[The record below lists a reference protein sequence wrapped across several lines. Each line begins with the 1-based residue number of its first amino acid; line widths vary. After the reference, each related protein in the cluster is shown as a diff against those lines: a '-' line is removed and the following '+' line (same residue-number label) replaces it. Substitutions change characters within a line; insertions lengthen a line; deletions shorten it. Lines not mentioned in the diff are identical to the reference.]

1 MSKAFFDQKAEK
13 VKELPV
19 VIAVNS
25 YLSFKYIVVKRIRA
39 TWSTKSGRDNGRG
52 KILSE
57 RQSDVYT
64 LVPHNNQKI
73 SKTGEAESEIRIILI
88 YK

>member
-1 MSKAFFDQKAEK
+1 M
-13 VKELPV
+13 V

-25 YLSFKYIVVKRIRA
+25 YLSFKYIVVE
-39 TWSTKSGRDNGRG
+39 TN
-52 KILSE
+52 
-57 RQSDVYT
+57 QSDMVNLNQDEIMVKAVRIFTFT
-64 LVPHNNQKI
+64 LVPHNNQKV

>member
-1 MSKAFFDQKAEK
+1 M
-13 VKELPV
+13 V

-25 YLSFKYIVVKRIRA
+25 YLSFKYIVVE
-39 TWSTKSGRDNGRG
+39 TNQ
-52 KILSE
+52 SE
-57 RQSDVYT
+57 MVNLNQDEIMVKAVRMFTFT
-64 LVPHNNQKI
+64 LVPHNNQKV

>member
-1 MSKAFFDQKAEK
+1 
-13 VKELPV
+13 VV

-25 YLSFKYIVVKRIRA
+25 YLSFKYIVVE
-39 TWSTKSGRDNGRG
+39 TN
-52 KILSE
+52 
-57 RQSDVYT
+57 QSDMVNLNQDEIMVKAVRMFTFT
-64 LVPHNNQKI
+64 LVPHNNQKV

>member
-1 MSKAFFDQKAEK
+1 M
-13 VKELPV
+13 V

-25 YLSFKYIVVKRIRA
+25 YLSFKYIVVE
-39 TWSTKSGRDNGRG
+39 TN
-52 KILSE
+52 
-57 RQSDVYT
+57 QSDMVNLNQDEIMVKAVRMFTFT
-64 LVPHNNQKI
+64 LVPHNNQKV

>member
-1 MSKAFFDQKAEK
+1 M
-13 VKELPV
+13 V

-25 YLSFKYIVVKRIRA
+25 YLSFKYIVVE
-39 TWSTKSGRDNGRG
+39 TN
-52 KILSE
+52 
-57 RQSDVYT
+57 QSDMVNLNQDEIMVKANPEVKAVRMFTFT
-64 LVPHNNQKI
+64 LVPHNNQKV

>member
-1 MSKAFFDQKAEK
+1 MFLLSNSPFINLLPLVEKAFALGQRQNPEVKA
-13 VKELPV
+13 VRM
-19 VIAVNS
+19 
-25 YLSFKYIVVKRIRA
+25 F
-39 TWSTKSGRDNGRG
+39 TF
-52 KILSE
+52 
-57 RQSDVYT
+57 T